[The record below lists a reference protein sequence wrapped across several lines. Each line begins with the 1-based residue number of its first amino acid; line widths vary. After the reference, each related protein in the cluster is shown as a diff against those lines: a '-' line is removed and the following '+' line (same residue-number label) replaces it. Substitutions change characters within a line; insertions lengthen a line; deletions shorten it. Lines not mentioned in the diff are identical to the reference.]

1 MEYRLIRSGRKT
13 LSLCIERDG
22 SLTVRAPL
30 HVSESD
36 IMHFLNGHTEWIN
49 RHRACVLAND
59 QERVRPAIG
68 GSIMFWGKPYQ
79 IDWGEQSGFDGNVIR
94 IQRSARVLPELARLF
109 SNEAKIRLIPLA
121 QSMAQQEGI
130 PVASVRITG
139 ARTRYGSCSAQ
150 NGICLSWRIV
160 SAPQPL
166 MEAVILHELCHVLHH
181 NHGKKFW
188 AEVYARMPDYKERK
202 WALDIWA
209 RRWFFEEN
217 EKETN

>member
-1 MEYRLIRSGRKT
+1 MEYRLIRSRRKT

-30 HVSESD
+30 HVSMSD
-36 IMHFLNGHTEWIN
+36 IMRFMNGHIEWIK
-49 RHRACVLAND
+49 RHRAHVLANA

-68 GSIMFWGKPYQ
+68 ESVMFWGEPYQ
-79 IDWGEQSGFDGNVIR
+79 LDWGEQSGFDGNVIR
-94 IQRSARVLPELARLF
+94 IQRGAQVLPELARLF
-109 SNEAKIRLIPLA
+109 SNEAKARLIPLA
-121 QSMAQQEGI
+121 QSMGRQEGI
-130 PVASVRITG
+130 PVTSVRITG

-181 NHGKKFW
+181 NHGKEFW
-188 AEVYARMPDYKERK
+188 AEVYARMPDYDEKKR
-202 WALDIWA
+202 ALDIWA
-209 RRWFFEEN
+209 RRWFFEEC
-217 EKETN
+217 EKETS

>member
-1 MEYRLIRSGRKT
+1 MEYRLIRSRRKT

-30 HVSESD
+30 HVSMSD
-36 IMHFLNGHTEWIN
+36 IMRFMNGHIEWIK
-49 RHRACVLAND
+49 RHRAHVLANA

-68 GSIMFWGKPYQ
+68 ESVMFWGEPYQ
-79 IDWGEQSGFDGNVIR
+79 LDWGEQSGFDGNVIR
-94 IQRSARVLPELARLF
+94 IQRGAQVLPELARLF
-109 SNEAKIRLIPLA
+109 SNEAKARLIPLA
-121 QSMAQQEGI
+121 QSMGRQEGI
-130 PVASVRITG
+130 PVTSVRITG

-181 NHGKKFW
+181 NHGKEFW

-202 WALDIWA
+202 RALDVWV